1 VSAVERVEI
10 ARHALDKVP
19 LSLIVDDS
27 APVVNLNYFFL
38 RDRVRHTGGDPSSG
52 RVTQRWED
60 VPVSIPESFTREWAE
75 WCAAHGVKGKYSVVP
90 CPAGIG
96 RIDQGLPL
104 FDKQQLDSWLSMC
117 REAIVPNFDITP
129 EMLTHTFI
137 LDLETLRPL
146 PDRPWEQY
154 EWRSFGEDEA
164 EHVGAYI
171 ELACRIL
178 ANVGLPPDGVTS
190 PGGFGGQSL
199 PLYVRLAG
207 EAVRRV
213 TGNPTPYVFQRV
225 SANPEDR
232 GPATGHDKRA
242 GSVAGGR
249 PVDTPVWYANREAGT
264 AVGEAIACVGDH
276 TGSWTG
282 YGEAD
287 PDKYVSEDLRSGRL
301 VQVIENGDPC
311 ILVSHWQGFYG
322 MHDGDRRGFCTLQ
335 TVVDRLRQL
344 DPHGERTIWR
354 KTSEITNYS
363 CMRALAS
370 VDLTSS
376 LDGCTIALDLPVRA
390 PELTLRLTGGVAR
403 AARDVRVDGRPL
415 ERAASRGAF
424 RSGSYVPNGDG
435 VLIAFDPTSRR
446 AVVEIDRAS

>member
-1 VSAVERVEI
+1 MAAVERVEI
-10 ARHALDKVP
+10 TRHALDKVP

-27 APVVNLNYFFL
+27 APVVNLNHFFL
-38 RDRVRHTGGDPSSG
+38 RDRIRHTGQY
-52 RVTQRWED
+52 QRWED
-60 VPVSIPESFTREWAE
+60 VPVSIPEAFTREWAE

-104 FDKQQLDSWLSMC
+104 FDRQQLESWLAVC
-117 REAIVPNFDITP
+117 RETIVPNFDVTP

-137 LDLETLRPL
+137 LDPETLKPL

-154 EWRSFGEDEA
+154 EWRSFGEGEA
-164 EHVGAYI
+164 ERVGTYI

-178 ANVGLPPDGVTS
+178 ANVDLPPQGVTS

-225 SANPEDR
+225 SANSEDR
-232 GPATGHDKRA
+232 GLATGDDKRL
-242 GSVAGGR
+242 GSVPGGR
-249 PVDTPVWYANREAGT
+249 PVDTPVWYADRVAGT

-287 PDKYVSEDLRSGRL
+287 PDRYITEDLQGGRL
-301 VQVIENGDPC
+301 VQVIGNGDPC

-322 MHDGDRRGFCTLQ
+322 MHDDDRRGFRALQ
-335 TVVDRLRQL
+335 IVVDRLRQL
-344 DPHGERTIWR
+344 DPWGERTVWR
-354 KTSEITNYS
+354 KTSEITTYS
-363 CMRALAS
+363 CMRALAK
-370 VDLTSS
+370 VDVAASD
-376 LDGCTIALDLPVRA
+376 DGSIGVKLDLPLRM
-390 PELTLRLTGGVAR
+390 PELTLRLTGLGAGRERRVC
-403 AARDVRVDGRPL
+403 VDGRPL
-415 ERAASRGAF
+415 DRAASRAAF
-424 RSGSYVPNGDG
+424 RSGTYVLEEDA
-435 VLIAFDPTSRR
+435 LLLAFDPAARR
-446 AVVEIDRAS
+446 SVVELDVPR